1 MEYHYILFIIFQIL
15 LKYHN
20 VWCGGFSPERKWFGK
35 VCCWWKLNF
44 YRMVWIFF
52 RQKCQSLWWYE
63 LGCSV
68 KIGSL
73 TRLVHIYVMYHSC
86 IWRHLQ
92 SKYIQN
98 EQIKG
103 FSVIYSEPEPTKQVL
118 RVDLQFIERCSSSK
132 NGSFAFPDD
141 FI

>member
-1 MEYHYILFIIFQIL
+1 MVAFHQKGND
-15 LKYHN
+15 LKKFVADEN
-20 VWCGGFSPERKWFGK
+20 WTSIKWCE
-35 VCCWWKLNF
+35 
-44 YRMVWIFF
+44 FF
-52 RQKCQSLWWYE
+52 FWQKCQSLWWYE

-118 RVDLQFIERCSSSK
+118 RVDLQFIERCSPSK